1 MSDYD
6 DDNDDLDMA
15 PNYEKMR
22 GMGFICWREIPGTN
36 DEKNDDVQ
44 VNKKKRKIDTIE
56 TEQEI
61 ETPIKKAKKKK
72 KKNKKKNKRSN
83 QTHATSILQLT
94 EENNKEEVESTSNND
109 SIELAKK
116 VWSDLYVSENI
127 IRSLVEQ
134 NFLDPTPIQRL
145 TLPAAICDRLDIIGA
160 AETGSGKTLAFAIPI
175 LTHMN
180 QLLEENQMSYGQF
193 TTLILTPTREL
204 AVQIKS
210 HIQIACRYTK
220 FKTAVVVGGM
230 STQKQERLLAQKPE
244 IIVATPGR
252 FWELLEEKNAHI
264 IDMSNLRFLTIDE
277 TDRMIEKGHFEE
289 LEKILNLIKNDD
301 NNQSRQK
308 FVFSATLMFQS
319 DNEKKKQT
327 KKKKETDNQDKLATL
342 ISAVGISA
350 KPKIIDLTKKLGTA
364 QTLTEARVNC
374 SLEEKDLY
382 LYYFLTL
389 YPGRTLIFTNS
400 IDCIKRLQSIL
411 MILKRNPLPLHAQM
425 EQKQRLNN
433 LEKFSSSDNGL
444 LIATDVAAR
453 GLDIPNIKH
462 IIHYQVPRST
472 QLYIHRSG
480 RTARAEREGL
490 SVMFI
495 CPEELFLYRKIIKTL
510 NRDEDLQ
517 TFPIEPTYLSNL
529 KRRVRLAS
537 DISKLHHQVAKVT
550 NENNWY
556 HKAAKELDIELDEN
570 IRDIEQARS
579 ANTKDIQKKEV
590 QLRNELDLLL
600 KQPLKY
606 TSALDI
612 SRSYPLLF
620 GDPDQL
626 ASRRKNNMT
635 ALDELKHRS

>member
-6 DDNDDLDMA
+6 DDDHDMA
-15 PNYEKMR
+15 PNYDKMR
-22 GMGFICWREIPGTN
+22 GMGFICWREISATD
-36 DEKNDDVQ
+36 DENHEDIQLNKKKKKK
-44 VNKKKRKIDTIE
+44 KKKRKLDAIE

-61 ETPIKKAKKKK
+61 ETPIKKVKTKKKK
-72 KKNKKKNKRSN
+72 RSN
-83 QTHATSILQLT
+83 ETHMTSTLQIT
-94 EENNKEEVESTSNND
+94 NENNKDEVETTTNND
-109 SIELAKK
+109 SIEIAKK

-127 IRSLVEQ
+127 IRSLLEQ
-134 NFLDPTPIQRL
+134 KFFDPTPIQRL
-145 TLPAAICDRLDIIGA
+145 TLPTAIRDRLDIIGA

-175 LTHMN
+175 LTHMSK
-180 QLLEENQMSYGQF
+180 LLENNEMSYGQF
-193 TTLILTPTREL
+193 TSLILTPTREL

-210 HIQIACRYTK
+210 HIQTACRYTK

-230 STQKQERLLAQKPE
+230 STQKQERLLSQKPE

-252 FWELLEEKNAHI
+252 FWELLQENNEHI
-264 IDMSNLRFLTIDE
+264 IDMSNLRFLAIDE

-289 LEKILNLIKNDD
+289 LEKILNLINKDD
-301 NNQSRQK
+301 NNQIRQK
-308 FVFSATLMFQS
+308 FVFSATLMLQS
-319 DNEKKKQT
+319 SIDNEKKKQKN
-327 KKKKETDNQDKLATL
+327 KKKKEDNQDKLATL
-342 ISAVGISA
+342 ISAVGMSA
-350 KPKIIDLTKKLGTA
+350 KPKIIDLTKEFGTA
-364 QTLTEARVNC
+364 ETLTEARVNC
-374 SLEEKDLY
+374 SLEDKDLY

-411 MILKRNPLPLHAQM
+411 AILKRNPLPLHAQM
-425 EQKQRLNN
+425 EQKQRLTN
-433 LEKFSSSDNGL
+433 LEKFSNSDNGL
-444 LIATDVAAR
+444 LVATDVAAR

-472 QLYIHRSG
+472 ELYIHRSG

-510 NRDEDLQ
+510 NRNEDLQ
-517 TFPIEPTYLSNL
+517 TFPIDITYLSNL

-537 DISKLHHQVAKVT
+537 EISKLHHQVAKVA
-550 NENNWY
+550 NETNWY
-556 HKAAKELDIELDEN
+556 HKAAKELDIELDDN
-570 IRDIEQARS
+570 IRDIEKAKT
-579 ANTKDIQKKEV
+579 ANTKDIQKKEI

-606 TSALDI
+606 SSSLNI

-626 ASRRKNNMT
+626 ASRRKNDMT